1 MAAGAAGIAV
11 VSAICAAPDPRAAAA
26 ALRGAMERGRM
37 TIPNI
42 LSIAGVDPSGG
53 AGIAADL
60 KTFAALGAYGMAAVT
75 AVTVQNTQGVR
86 GFRLMEPAFVADQI
100 DAVFEDIR
108 VDAVKI
114 GMVGSAA
121 IAEAIAGA
129 LRRHGA
135 RHVVVDPVMV
145 AKGGDPLLTADAVA
159 AIRDTLVP
167 LAEVITPNLPEAA
180 VLLGA
185 PEPRDLDEMG
195 AMARD
200 LLRLGPASVLLKGG
214 HLDGPDS
221 ADIYCDARDAR
232 RARRP
237 PHRDEEHPRHRLHA
251 VVSPRRAPPPPSA
264 TRRRPAGKGLRHR
277 RHPRADRL
285 DVGSGHGPLNHGYPR
300 RLR

>member
-1 MAAGAAGIAV
+1 
-11 VSAICAAPDPRAAAA
+11 
-26 ALRGAMERGRM
+26 M

-75 AVTVQNTQGVR
+75 AVTVQNTRGVR
-86 GFRLMEPAFVADQI
+86 GFRLMEPAIVAKQI
-100 DAVFEDIR
+100 DAVFDDIR

-121 IAEAIAGA
+121 IAAAIAGV

-135 RHVVVDPVMV
+135 RHVVLDPVMV
-145 AKGGDPLLTADAVA
+145 AKGGDALLTADAVA
-159 AIRDTLVP
+159 AIRDRLAP

-185 PEPRDLDEMG
+185 AEPTDLDNMR

-214 HLDGPDS
+214 HLDGLDS
-221 ADIYCDARDAR
+221 TDIYADAETTEAFT
-232 RARRP
+232 A
-237 PHRDEEHPRHRLHA
+237 PRIATKNTHGTGCTL
-251 VVSPRRAPPPPSA
+251 SSA
-264 TRRRPAGKGLRHR
+264 IAALLP
-277 RHPRADRL
+277 RHPRIEAIRLAKDYVTGAIAAADRL
-285 DVGSGHGPLNHGYPR
+285 DVGSGHGPLHHAFQTEATLPLSRSALISSGA
-300 RLR
+300 

>member
-1 MAAGAAGIAV
+1 M
-11 VSAICAAPDPRAAAA
+11 
-26 ALRGAMERGRM
+26 
-37 TIPNI
+37 IPNI

-75 AVTVQNTQGVR
+75 AVTVQNTRGVR

-121 IAEAIAGA
+121 IAEAIADV

-135 RHVVVDPVMV
+135 RHVVLDPVMV
-145 AKGGDPLLTADAVA
+145 AKGGDALLTGDAVA
-159 AIRDTLVP
+159 AIRDRLVP

-185 PEPRDLDEMG
+185 AAPLDLGGMQ
-195 AMARD
+195 AMARH
-200 LLRLGPASVLLKGG
+200 LLRLRPASVLLKGG
-214 HLDGPDS
+214 HLDGPESTDVYCDGETMKVLTAPRIATKNTHGTGCTLSSAIAALLPSHPRLEAIRQAKDYVTGAIRS
-221 ADIYCDARDAR
+221 ADQ
-232 RARRP
+232 
-237 PHRDEEHPRHRLHA
+237 
-251 VVSPRRAPPPPSA
+251 
-264 TRRRPAGKGLRHR
+264 
-277 RHPRADRL
+277 L
-285 DVGSGHGPLNHGYPR
+285 DVGSGHGPLNHGYRPTR
-300 RLR
+300 VTE

>member
-1 MAAGAAGIAV
+1 
-11 VSAICAAPDPRAAAA
+11 
-26 ALRGAMERGRM
+26 M

-60 KTFAALGAYGMAAVT
+60 KTFAALGTYGMAAVT

-86 GFRLMEPAFVADQI
+86 DFRLMKPAFVADQI

-114 GMVGSAA
+114 GMVGSAG

-159 AIRDTLVP
+159 AIRAALVP

-185 PEPRDLDEMG
+185 PEPRDPDEMG
-195 AMARD
+195 AMARE

-221 ADIYCDARDAR
+221 TDIYCDTETLEVLAA
-232 RARRP
+232 
-237 PHRDEEHPRHRLHA
+237 PRIATKNTHGTGCTL
-251 VVSPRRAPPPPSA
+251 SSA
-264 TRRRPAGKGLRHR
+264 LAALLP
-277 RHPRADRL
+277 RHPRRDAVRLAKDYVTGAIRAADRL
-285 DVGSGHGPLNHGYPR
+285 EVGSGHGPLNHGYG
-300 RLR
+300 LA